1 MLKWIKQFVKNC
13 EQVQRELREAGIQI
27 HYHHGGCYVH
37 QLDSKK
43 TTHINTKDDRL
54 NAIQTKDTR
63 TKR

>member
-1 MLKWIKQFVKNC
+1 MLKWIKQFIKNC
-13 EQVQRELREAGIQI
+13 EQVQRELREVGIQI

>member
-1 MLKWIKQFVKNC
+1 MLKWIKQFIKNC

-54 NAIQTKDTR
+54 NAIQTKDTK